1 MKLFNEPT
9 AHSSVKK
16 KKKKLAASLYFTLW
30 FIMLPSKTIFI
41 SLMVAKG
48 CFLLQVFLFCCTL
61 LSILVLRQQY
71 GNIQVYYLHLL
82 TVFLPKISFF
92 LSYSFCAPCFLLF
105 ESKSQNCS
113 QTCPPSLTHID
124 GSSQTVKQFPHV
136 NSIPERSTKSS
147 FWWLN
152 TLKKQKT
159 MSPYTFL
166 RRKLSNYVGRSSY
179 GF

>member
-1 MKLFNEPT
+1 
-9 AHSSVKK
+9 
-16 KKKKLAASLYFTLW
+16 
-30 FIMLPSKTIFI
+30 MLPSKTIFFP
-41 SLMVAKG
+41 LWLPKA
-48 CFLLQVFLFCCTL
+48 VFSFKYSSSVVLCCQY
-61 LSILVLRQQY
+61 LSYV
-71 GNIQVYYLHLL
+71 NS
-82 TVFLPKISFF
+82 TVIFEYTTYICSQCFLPKISFF

-113 QTCPPSLTHID
+113 QTCPPSLTHTD

-166 RRKLSNYVGRSSY
+166 RRKLSNNVGRSSY